1 LVESQ
6 CLTNVTPDYS
16 DVTEV
21 IEGRTACQRLVNFLV
36 DLKKAPGGEFPP
48 TIISSAAFA
57 NSAVKQLQVKA
68 GAEQLNI
75 EGIILPSHQYN
86 IHKVMHDLM
95 QNRPIREYEV
105 EYFTDKPTK
114 ALSNYVPGR
123 TIEKY
128 VFNNLIN
135 IFYFPSS
142 SDETLS
148 DFLSSKPQSL
158 RQLKWK
164 DEIFNIV

>member
-1 LVESQ
+1 MEEVDLSDSQ
-6 CLTNVTPDYS
+6 CLTIVLADYS

-57 NSAVKQLQVKA
+57 NSTVKQLQVKA

-75 EGIILPSHQYN
+75 EGIILPSHQYE

-123 TIEKY
+123 SLEKY
-128 VFNNLIN
+128 VFSSMIYLI
-135 IFYFPSS
+135 FKLY
-142 SDETLS
+142 
-148 DFLSSKPQSL
+148 
-158 RQLKWK
+158 R
-164 DEIFNIV
+164 